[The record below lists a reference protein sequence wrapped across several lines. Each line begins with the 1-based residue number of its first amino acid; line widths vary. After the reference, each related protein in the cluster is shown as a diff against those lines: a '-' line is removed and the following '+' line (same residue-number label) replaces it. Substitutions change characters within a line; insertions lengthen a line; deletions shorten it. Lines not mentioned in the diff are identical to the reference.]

1 MFMRVINN
9 LFLIT
14 ASGMTGGLLC
24 LIGNDLLRKYVKREH
39 VKNVSINESI
49 VEMFNVGFYA
59 GTAVAIFSII
69 RTNMLLY
76 D

>member
-9 LFLIT
+9 TLLIT

-39 VKNVSINESI
+39 VQNVSINESI
-49 VEMFNVGFYA
+49 VGMFNVGFYA
-59 GTAVAIFSII
+59 GTAVAIL
-69 RTNMLLY
+69 T
-76 D
+76 